1 MCAFCAMLSG
11 GEAHWTEAG
20 TNAGSSS
27 EIEGGRAR
35 YLNRLYRVGLMNR
48 VLDYYGCAAEDWAN
62 NNYIV
67 RSRSGRTVIVDQ
79 LPQVWMTVDG
89 IAGKQTD
96 PLDSGLLAALRQ
108 RDPASPG

>member
-1 MCAFCAMLSG
+1 MLSG

-20 TNAGSSS
+20 TNAGSSG
-27 EIEGGRAR
+27 EVEGGRAR
-35 YLNRLYRVGLMNR
+35 YLNRLYRVDLMNR

-67 RSRSGRTVIVDQ
+67 RNRSGRTVIVDQ

>member
-11 GEAHWTEAG
+11 GGPHWTEAG

-27 EIEGGRAR
+27 EVEGGRVR
-35 YLNRLYRVGLMNR
+35 YLSRLYRVGLMNR
-48 VLDYYGCAAEDWAN
+48 ILDYYGCVAEDWSN

-67 RSRSGRTVIVDQ
+67 RSRSGQTVIVDQ

-96 PLDSGLLAALRQ
+96 PLDSGLLAVLRQ
-108 RDPASPG
+108 RDPASPS